1 MWSFFFILELM
12 KVGKILV
19 ATPSI
24 IGDVNFQRSVLFLV
38 DQKETGTVGF
48 IINKKLDYTLDEVME
63 NVNVKIPLYFGGP
76 VEEDNLFFI
85 HKVAEL
91 IPNSIPI
98 LNDLYW
104 SGDYKKVIELIN
116 SKKLKENQIR
126 FFLGYTGWGKNQLE
140 DEIEGKS
147 WVLVEGSLKSDWI
160 TNPPEGLWKEQM
172 TALGGKYLI
181 WSNAPENPNW
191 N

>member
-1 MWSFFFILELM
+1 M
-12 KVGKILV
+12 K
-19 ATPSI
+19 
-24 IGDVNFQRSVLFLV
+24 
-38 DQKETGTVGF
+38 
-48 IINKKLDYTLDEVME
+48 
-63 NVNVKIPLYFGGP
+63 
-76 VEEDNLFFI
+76 
-85 HKVAEL
+85 
-91 IPNSIPI
+91 
-98 LNDLYW
+98 
-104 SGDYKKVIELIN
+104 LIN

-126 FFLGYTGWGKNQLE
+126 FVLGYTGWGKNQLE

>member
-1 MWSFFFILELM
+1 MELFFILELM

-24 IGDVNFQRSVLFLV
+24 IGDVNFQRSVVFLV

-48 IINKKLDYTLDEVME
+48 IINKKLDYTLNEIME
-63 NVNVKIPLYFGGP
+63 DVNVKIPLYFGGP

-85 HKVAEL
+85 HKAAEL
-91 IPNSIPI
+91 IPNSIHV

-116 SKKLKENQIR
+116 SKKLRENQIR

-147 WVLVEGSLKSDWI
+147 WVLVEDSLKSDWI
-160 TNPPEGLWKEQM
+160 SNAPAGLWKEQM
-172 TALGGKYLI
+172 TTLGGKYLI